1 MDRDGAAHPAPYLGA
16 VFTRRCARDVDFY
29 TAWAG
34 NCVLHDDG
42 QRVMIDE
49 LNAYSASSI
58 HASKHT
64 KLLLAENPLTS
75 WNVMDSVRPPAW
87 VIASS
92 MRRLLSAS

>member
-16 VFTRRCARDVDFY
+16 VFTRRGARDVDFY

-34 NCVLHDDG
+34 NCVLHEG
-42 QRVMIDE
+42 SQRVMIDE

-75 WNVMDSVRPPAW
+75 WKVMDSARPAAW

-92 MRRLLSAS
+92 MRRLLSTS

>member
-16 VFTRRCARDVDFY
+16 VFTRRGARDVDFY

-34 NCVLHDDG
+34 NCVLHEG
-42 QRVMIDE
+42 SQRVMIDE

-64 KLLLAENPLTS
+64 KLLLAENPLTT
-75 WNVMDSVRPPAW
+75 WKVMDSARPPAW

-92 MRRLLSAS
+92 MRRLLSTS

>member
-1 MDRDGAAHPAPYLGA
+1 MDRHGAAHPAPDLGA
-16 VFTRRCARDVDFY
+16 VFTRRCARYVDFY

-34 NCVLHDDG
+34 NCVLHDEG

-58 HASKHT
+58 HASKQT

-75 WNVMDSVRPPAW
+75 WSPMDSVRPPAW
-87 VIASS
+87 MIASS
-92 MRRLLSAS
+92 MRRLHSSS

>member
-1 MDRDGAAHPAPYLGA
+1 MNRDRAAHPAPHLGA
-16 VFTRRCARDVDFY
+16 VFARRSARDVDFY

-34 NCVLHDDG
+34 NCVLHDVG
-42 QRVMIDE
+42 QGVMIDE

-87 VIASS
+87 VTASS